1 MRLFFLVVI
10 LAFLGGAQAAAGQNT
25 GSQPTNTSKDPERV
39 ALATRPTATTGRA
52 QRLACVPLLGQ
63 VFDPNGRP
71 LVGATLLV
79 KGTQEVYVTDSD
91 GRFQLTNAIYNGQ
104 TISIGAAGYT
114 TYDVAL
120 TDCTLPRLVLQKA
133 PGARFKRSGK
143 RAGQVTRIGKRS
155 TNLR

>member
-10 LAFLGGAQAAAGQNT
+10 LAFLGGAQAAAGQST
-25 GSQPTNTSKDPERV
+25 GSLSTNTRKSPERV
-39 ALATRPTATTGRA
+39 ALATRPTETTGRT
-52 QRLACVPLLGQ
+52 QRLACIPLLGQ
-63 VFDPNGRP
+63 VFDANGRP

-91 GRFQLTNAIYNGQ
+91 GRFQLTNAIYDGQ

-114 TYDVAL
+114 TQDIAL
-120 TDCTLPRLVLQKA
+120 TDCNLPRLVLQQA

-143 RAGQVTRIGKRS
+143 RAGQVTRIGNRS
-155 TNLR
+155 VKLK